1 MLQGHGVMVS
11 LAGLCGW
18 VGLLVLLHI
27 QVGLLSRCGW
37 GSHGSGGAASWTLKS
52 LLFGQVYR
60 LCSLAGQCL

>member
-27 QVGLLSRCGW
+27 QVGLLSCLSLWVGLPWVRW
-37 GSHGSGGAASWTLKS
+37 G
-52 LLFGQVYR
+52 
-60 LCSLAGQCL
+60 C

>member
-37 GSHGSGGAASWTLKS
+37 GSHGSGGAAES
-52 LLFGQVYR
+52 LWVGLPWVRWG
-60 LCSLAGQCL
+60 C